1 MHSSLN
7 VECSSHDEPQD
18 VFDEGFQL
26 PAPWAALSGSIPNG
40 VSGNVSVPF
49 PAYDL
54 TSMNRTTSTIVHP
67 LTTGTSLNSLRAYR
81 RNVSEGND
89 VTEDDPY
96 DTTIRGP
103 NARFPK
109 AKARH
114 KVAWGSFSRAKSEP
128 KSLAPP
134 DNNKRSINGNHTFRR
149 AVSKKPPDPPN
160 GPKSDSDSDR
170 NHRSKNRYNHD
181 QTEKRYRKRLN
192 YQFENLLSALPVRL
206 IAESEGSIGGP
217 DDRRE
222 KRISKADVLML
233 AKGHIEQ
240 LERKQSDLEGE
251 NRQMS
256 ARAEDA
262 EERWRRLGCGE
273 MCMS

>member
-1 MHSSLN
+1 MNSSLN

-67 LTTGTSLNSLRAYR
+67 LTTGTSLSSLRAYR
-81 RNVSEGND
+81 RNISEGND

-134 DNNKRSINGNHTFRR
+134 DDNKRSINGNHTFRR

-206 IAESEGSIGGP
+206 IAESEGSIGGL

-222 KRISKADVLML
+222 KRISKAGVLML